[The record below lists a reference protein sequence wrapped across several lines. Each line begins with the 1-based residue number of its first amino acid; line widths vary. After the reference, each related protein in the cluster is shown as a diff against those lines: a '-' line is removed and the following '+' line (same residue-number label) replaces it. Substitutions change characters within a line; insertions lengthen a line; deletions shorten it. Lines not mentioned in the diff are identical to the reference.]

1 MEKFN
6 DFLVLLDANLS
17 GSWWFPALLIGTG
30 IFFTIYLGLPQFRY
44 FKSALKIVSGK
55 TKSSDSEGE
64 TTGFQALTTA
74 MSGAVG
80 TGNIGGVALAIWT
93 GGPAAIFWMWITAI
107 FGMTTKFVE
116 VTLGHK
122 YRTKLSD
129 GSISGGPMYYI
140 EQGLN
145 MKWVAILF
153 AFLMMITAI
162 GSGNMPQI
170 NNIAL
175 VMNTEFSVPKLFT
188 GLFLGGLL
196 WIIIIGG
203 IKRIASVASKI
214 IPIMGLIYF
223 GGALIILIENY
234 QNVIPSFQA
243 IFAQV
248 FTGSAAVGGFL
259 GASFAMSLKY
269 GVARGLYSNEAGQ
282 GSSPIAHASSKNKSI
297 DQGVVSILEPFIDT
311 IVVCSVTAL
320 VILSSGVWTQ
330 KFDTQFSKTDMVVL
344 DGIYSDDK
352 NDDGNYVFPE
362 DINELTNYVQGI
374 ESNIRNYSGTL
385 NVKEGKI
392 VEKNITII
400 HLRSI
405 AEDVV
410 FHTPETSDDDE
421 TKLSGHLIIKNG
433 KVDKAIS
440 YTYDSKNK
448 SFRTLDPQSGVKD
461 AESGKIMY
469 ELILNNGLLL
479 DQLIKEVESKI
490 SLEENNPERD
500 ASILRMLLAEKDE
513 LLEKRETNLDKE
525 KSFIFNEIVEGRSL
539 VSSAELTAKAFSNG
553 IMGEYGGKLVAI
565 ALLLFAFSTAITW
578 CYYGDRSTAYI
589 FGEKGVVWYRNF
601 YVLCF
606 ILAAVIDTTVVWNIA
621 YVVVALVSIPN
632 LIAMFVLRKEM
643 KLLSDDFKVK

>member
-1 MEKFN
+1 MEQFN
-6 DFLVLLDANLS
+6 NFLILLDSNLS

-30 IFFTIYLGLPQFRY
+30 IFFTIYLGFPQFKY
-44 FKSALKIVSGK
+44 FKSAFKIVSGK
-55 TKSSDSEGE
+55 NKSDSEGE

-122 YRTKLSD
+122 YRTKLKD

-188 GLFLGGLL
+188 GLFLGVLL

-214 IPIMGLIYF
+214 IPIMGIIYF
-223 GGALIILIENY
+223 GGALIILAENY
-234 QNVIPSFQA
+234 QNIIPSFSA
-243 IFAQV
+243 IFSQV

-330 KFDTQFSKTDMVVL
+330 KFDTTFSKTDMVIL
-344 DGIYSDDK
+344 EGIYSDEK
-352 NDDGNYVFPE
+352 NDDGNYIHP
-362 DINELTNYVQGI
+362 DHINELTKYVQSI
-374 ESNIRNYSGTL
+374 DS
-385 NVKEGKI
+385 NVKEYSGSLDVVEGKLI
-392 VEKNITII
+392 ADNITVI
-400 HLRSI
+400 HSRSI
-405 AEDVV
+405 AEDISVRNLN
-410 FHTPETSDDDE
+410 SNLYSG
-421 TKLSGHLIIKNG
+421 KLNIIGG
-433 KVDKAIS
+433 KVNEQVII
-440 YTYDSKNK
+440 
-448 SFRTLDPQSGVKD
+448 
-461 AESGKIMY
+461 EGK
-469 ELILNNGLLL
+469 
-479 DQLIKEVESKI
+479 
-490 SLEENNPERD
+490 
-500 ASILRMLLAEKDE
+500 
-513 LLEKRETNLDKE
+513 
-525 KSFIFNEIVEGRSL
+525 SL
-539 VSSAELTAKAFSNG
+539 VSSAELTAKAFSQG
-553 IMGEYGGKLVAI
+553 ILGQYGGKLVAI
-565 ALLLFAFSTAITW
+565 ALLLFAFSTSITW

-643 KLLSDDFKVK
+643 KKLSDEFNII

>member
-1 MEKFN
+1 MKNTEIKVNQFN
-6 DFLVLLDANLS
+6 DFLILLDSNLS

-30 IFFTIYLGLPQFRY
+30 IFFTIYLRFPQFRY
-44 FKSALKIVSGK
+44 FKSAIKIVSGK
-55 TKSSDSEGE
+55 NRNTDSDGE

-74 MSGAVG
+74 MSGAIG

-107 FGMTTKFVE
+107 FGMTTKYVE

-122 YRTKLSD
+122 YRTKLND

-140 EQGLN
+140 EQGLK

-175 VMNTEFSVPKLFT
+175 VMNSEFSVPKLFT
-188 GLFLGGLL
+188 GLFLGALL

-214 IPIMGLIYF
+214 IPIMGLIYL

-234 QNVIPSFQA
+234 QNIIPSFNA

-330 KFDTQFSKTDMVVL
+330 KFETTFSNTDMVIL
-344 DGIYSDDK
+344 EGIYSDQK
-352 NDDGNYVFPE
+352 NPDGSYVYP
-362 DINELTNYVQGI
+362 DHIVELTKYVQSMNSEVSEFSGLI
-374 ESNIRNYSGTL
+374 SIVDGRLVSSNITVINARSIAESIIVTTKNNDNDKSNNLYTGNI
-385 NVKEGKI
+385 NVIDGKI
-392 VEKNITII
+392 VE
-400 HLRSI
+400 
-405 AEDVV
+405 
-410 FHTPETSDDDE
+410 P
-421 TKLSGHLIIKNG
+421 LIFKG
-433 KVDKAIS
+433 K
-440 YTYDSKNK
+440 
-448 SFRTLDPQSGVKD
+448 
-461 AESGKIMY
+461 
-469 ELILNNGLLL
+469 
-479 DQLIKEVESKI
+479 
-490 SLEENNPERD
+490 
-500 ASILRMLLAEKDE
+500 
-513 LLEKRETNLDKE
+513 
-525 KSFIFNEIVEGRSL
+525 SL
-539 VSSAELTAKAFSNG
+539 VSSAELTAKAFSQG
-553 IMGEYGGKLVAI
+553 ILGQFGGKLVAI

-589 FGEKGVVWYRNF
+589 FGEKGVFWYRNF
-601 YVLCF
+601 YVICF
-606 ILAAVIDTTVVWNIA
+606 VLAAVIDTTVVWNIA

-632 LIAMFVLRKEM
+632 LIALFVLRKEM
-643 KLLSDDFKVK
+643 KNLSDSFLK

>member
-1 MEKFN
+1 MDQFN
-6 DFLVLLDANLS
+6 EFLILLDSNLS
-17 GSWWFPALLIGTG
+17 GSWWFPILLVGTG
-30 IFFTIYLGLPQFRY
+30 VFFTIYLGFPQFR
-44 FKSALKIVSGK
+44 FFGKAWHLVSGK
-55 TKSSDSEGE
+55 NKKTDSDGE
-64 TTGFQALTTA
+64 TTAFEALTTA

-116 VTLGHK
+116 VTMGHK
-122 YRTKLSD
+122 YRTKLAD

-140 EQGLN
+140 ESALN
-145 MKWVAILF
+145 MKWAGILF

-188 GLFLGGLL
+188 GLFLGILL

-223 GGALIILIENY
+223 GGALIILTENY
-234 QNVIPSFQA
+234 QNIIPSFNA
-243 IFAQV
+243 IFSQV

-330 KFDTQFSKTDMVVL
+330 KFDTTFAKTDMVIL
-344 DGIYSDDK
+344 DGIYSDKK
-352 NDDGNYVFPE
+352 NTDGSYVYP
-362 DINELTNYVQGI
+362 DHINELTNYVQ
-374 ESNIRNYSGTL
+374 SLDSD
-385 NVKEGKI
+385 VKEFNGNIDIKNGKFTDI
-392 VEKNITII
+392 GITVL
-400 HLRSI
+400 HSRSI
-405 AEDVV
+405 AEDVLV
-410 FHTPETSDDDE
+410 LNNDKNVYTGP
-421 TKLSGHLIIKNG
+421 LNII
-433 KVDKAIS
+433 D
-440 YTYDSKNK
+440 
-448 SFRTLDPQSGVKD
+448 
-461 AESGKIMY
+461 GKIS
-469 ELILNNGLLL
+469 EQVIL
-479 DQLIKEVESKI
+479 
-490 SLEENNPERD
+490 
-500 ASILRMLLAEKDE
+500 
-513 LLEKRETNLDKE
+513 
-525 KSFIFNEIVEGRSL
+525 EGKSL
-539 VSSAELTAKAFSNG
+539 VSSAELTAKAFSQG
-553 IMGEYGGKLVAI
+553 ILGEYGGKLVAI

-589 FGEKGVVWYRNF
+589 FGERGVFWYRNF

-606 ILAAVIDTTVVWNIA
+606 ILAAVIDTTIVWNIA

-632 LIAMFVLRKEM
+632 LIALFVLRNEM
-643 KLLSDDFKVK
+643 KDLTNEFVKDYE

>member
-1 MEKFN
+1 MDQFN
-6 DFLVLLDANLS
+6 EFLILLDSNLS
-17 GSWWFPALLIGTG
+17 GSWWFPILLVGTG
-30 IFFTIYLGLPQFRY
+30 IFFTIYLGLPQFR
-44 FKSALKIVSGK
+44 FFGKAWHIVSGK
-55 TKSSDSEGE
+55 NKKTDTDGE
-64 TTGFQALTTA
+64 TTAFEALTTA

-116 VTLGHK
+116 VTMGHK
-122 YRTKLSD
+122 YRTKLED

-140 EQGLN
+140 ESALN
-145 MKWVAILF
+145 MKWAGILF

-188 GLFLGGLL
+188 GLFLGILL

-223 GGALIILIENY
+223 GGALIILTENY
-234 QNVIPSFQA
+234 QNIIPSFNA
-243 IFAQV
+243 IFSQV

-330 KFDTQFSKTDMVVL
+330 KFDTTFAKTDMIIL
-344 DGIYSDDK
+344 DGIYSDKK
-352 NDDGNYVFPE
+352 NDDGSYVYP
-362 DINELTNYVQGI
+362 DQINELTNFVQ
-374 ESNIRNYSGTL
+374 SLDSDVKKYSGTIYIE
-385 NVKEGKI
+385 EGRLI
-392 VEKNITII
+392 DSEITVL
-400 HLRSI
+400 HSRSI
-405 AEDVV
+405 AED
-410 FHTPETSDDDE
+410 
-421 TKLSGHLIIKNG
+421 IKVINNNKNLYTG
-433 KVDKAIS
+433 TLNIVD
-440 YTYDSKNK
+440 
-448 SFRTLDPQSGVKD
+448 
-461 AESGKIMY
+461 GKIS
-469 ELILNNGLLL
+469 ESVIL
-479 DQLIKEVESKI
+479 
-490 SLEENNPERD
+490 
-500 ASILRMLLAEKDE
+500 
-513 LLEKRETNLDKE
+513 
-525 KSFIFNEIVEGRSL
+525 EGKSL
-539 VSSAELTAKAFSNG
+539 VSSAELTAKAFSQG
-553 IMGEYGGKLVAI
+553 VFGEYGGKLVAI

-589 FGEKGVVWYRNF
+589 FGERGVFWYRNF

-606 ILAAVIDTTVVWNIA
+606 ILAAVIDTTIVWNIA

-632 LIAMFVLRKEM
+632 LIALFVLRGEM
-643 KLLSDDFKVK
+643 KELTNDFVKEN

>member
-1 MEKFN
+1 MDQFN
-6 DFLVLLDANLS
+6 EFLILLDSNLS
-17 GSWWFPALLIGTG
+17 GSWWFPILLVGTG
-30 IFFTIYLGLPQFRY
+30 IFFTVYLGFPQFK
-44 FKSALKIVSGK
+44 FFGKAWHLVSGK
-55 TKSSDSEGE
+55 NKKTDSEGE
-64 TTGFQALTTA
+64 TTAFEALTTA

-116 VTLGHK
+116 VTMGHK
-122 YRTKLSD
+122 YRTKLAD

-140 EQGLN
+140 ESALN
-145 MKWVAILF
+145 MKWAGILF

-188 GLFLGGLL
+188 GLFLGTLL

-223 GGALIILIENY
+223 GGALIILTENY
-234 QNVIPSFQA
+234 QNIIPSFNA
-243 IFAQV
+243 IFSQV

-330 KFDTQFSKTDMVVL
+330 KFDTTFAKTDMVIL
-344 DGIYSDDK
+344 DGVYSDEK
-352 NDDGNYVFPE
+352 NSDGSYVYP
-362 DINELTNYVQGI
+362 DHISELTNYVQSI
-374 ESNIRNYSGTL
+374 ESN
-385 NVKEGKI
+385 VKEYNGTI
-392 VEKNITII
+392 FIEDGRIYDPNITIL
-400 HLRSI
+400 HSRSI
-405 AEDVV
+405 AEDIEVV
-410 FHTPETSDDDE
+410 NAD
-421 TKLSGHLIIKNG
+421 
-433 KVDKAIS
+433 
-440 YTYDSKNK
+440 KNK
-448 SFRTLDPQSGVKD
+448 YSGSLNIID
-461 AESGKIMY
+461 GKI
-469 ELILNNGLLL
+469 
-479 DQLIKEVESKI
+479 
-490 SLEENNPERD
+490 LEPVT
-500 ASILRMLLAEKDE
+500 LRGK
-513 LLEKRETNLDKE
+513 
-525 KSFIFNEIVEGRSL
+525 SL
-539 VSSAELTAKAFSNG
+539 VSSAELTAKAFSQG
-553 IMGEYGGKLVAI
+553 IFGEYGGKLVAI

-589 FGEKGVVWYRNF
+589 FGERGVFWYRNF

-606 ILAAVIDTTVVWNIA
+606 ILAAVIDTTIVWNIA

-632 LIAMFVLRKEM
+632 LIALFVLRNEM
-643 KLLSDDFKVK
+643 KDLTNEFIKEN

>member
-1 MEKFN
+1 MNQFN
-6 DFLVLLDANLS
+6 EFLLLLDSNLS
-17 GSWWFPALLIGTG
+17 GSWWFPILLVGTG
-30 IFFTIYLGLPQFRY
+30 IFFTIYLGFPQFR
-44 FKSALKIVSGK
+44 FFGKAWKLVSRRNNKSDA
-55 TKSSDSEGE
+55 DGE
-64 TTGFQALTTA
+64 TTGFEALTTA

-116 VTLGHK
+116 VTMGHK
-122 YRTKLSD
+122 YRTKLED

-140 EQGLN
+140 EHALN
-145 MKWVAILF
+145 MKWAGILF

-175 VMNTEFSVPKLFT
+175 VMNTEFSVPKIFT
-188 GLFLGGLL
+188 GLFLGALL

-223 GGALIILIENY
+223 GGALIILLENY
-234 QNVIPSFQA
+234 QNIIPSFNA

-282 GSSPIAHASSKNKSI
+282 GSSPIAHASSKNSSI

-320 VILSSGVWTQ
+320 VILSSGVWTE
-330 KFDTQFSKTDMVVL
+330 KFDTTFSKTDMVIL
-344 DGIYSDDK
+344 DGTYSDQE
-352 NDDGNYVFPE
+352 NIDGTYLYPDHMNQ
-362 DINELTNYVQGI
+362 LTKYVQSI
-374 ESNIRNYSGTL
+374 DSDVDEYSGIIEIQDGRL
-385 NVKEGKI
+385 
-392 VEKNITII
+392 ITSDITVL
-400 HLRSI
+400 HSRSI
-405 AEDVV
+405 AENITVTDKEDKNLY
-410 FHTPETSDDDE
+410 TGS
-421 TKLSGHLIIKNG
+421 LSVENG
-433 KVDKAIS
+433 KV
-440 YTYDSKNK
+440 
-448 SFRTLDPQSGVKD
+448 QD
-461 AESGKIMY
+461 AVTFEGK
-469 ELILNNGLLL
+469 
-479 DQLIKEVESKI
+479 
-490 SLEENNPERD
+490 
-500 ASILRMLLAEKDE
+500 
-513 LLEKRETNLDKE
+513 
-525 KSFIFNEIVEGRSL
+525 SL
-539 VSSAELTAKAFSNG
+539 VSSAELTAKAFSQG
-553 IMGEYGGKLVAI
+553 ILGKFGGKLVAI

-589 FGEKGVVWYRNF
+589 FGERGVFWYRNF

-606 ILAAVIDTTVVWNIA
+606 ILAAVIDTTIVWNIA

-632 LIAMFVLRKEM
+632 LIALFVLRNEM
-643 KLLSDDFKVK
+643 KDLTKEFINKYE

>member
-1 MEKFN
+1 MEQFN
-6 DFLVLLDANLS
+6 SFLVLLDSNLS

-30 IFFTIYLGLPQFRY
+30 VYFTLYLGFPQFKY

-55 TKSSDSEGE
+55 ANNTETDGE

-122 YRTKLSD
+122 YRTKLKD

-145 MKWVAILF
+145 MKWVAVLF

-175 VMNTEFSVPKLFT
+175 VMNTEFAVPKLFT
-188 GLFLGGLL
+188 GLFLGTLL

-203 IKRIASVASKI
+203 IKRIASVASRI

-223 GGALIILIENY
+223 GGALIILVENY
-234 QNVIPSFQA
+234 QNIIPSFNA

-248 FTGSAAVGGFL
+248 FTGSAAMGGFL

-311 IVVCSVTAL
+311 LVVCTVTAL
-320 VILSSGVWTQ
+320 VILSSNVWTE
-330 KFDTQFSKTDMVVL
+330 KFDTNFSKTDMIIL
-344 DGIYSDDK
+344 DGSYSDEL
-352 NDDGNYVFPE
+352 NE
-362 DINELTNYVQGI
+362 DESFIYPDQINELTKYVQ
-374 ESNIRNYSGTL
+374 NINSSVDEYEGTL
-385 NVKEGKI
+385 DIQNGKI
-392 VEKNITII
+392 TTDNITVI

-405 AEDVV
+405 AEDVLV
-410 FHTPETSDDDE
+410 RGSDKNLYNGSLTIE
-421 TKLSGHLIIKNG
+421 NG
-433 KVDKAIS
+433 KF
-440 YTYDSKNK
+440 KN
-448 SFRTLDPQSGVKD
+448 SVTF
-461 AESGKIMY
+461 EGK
-469 ELILNNGLLL
+469 
-479 DQLIKEVESKI
+479 
-490 SLEENNPERD
+490 
-500 ASILRMLLAEKDE
+500 
-513 LLEKRETNLDKE
+513 
-525 KSFIFNEIVEGRSL
+525 SL

-553 IMGEYGGKLVAI
+553 ILGDYGGKLVAI

-643 KLLSDDFKVK
+643 KLLSDEFISK

>member
-1 MEKFN
+1 MEQFN
-6 DFLVLLDANLS
+6 NFLILLDSNLS

-30 IFFTIYLGLPQFRY
+30 IFFTIYLGFPQFKY
-44 FKSALKIVSGK
+44 FNSAFKIVSGK
-55 TKSSDSEGE
+55 TKSTDQDGE

-107 FGMTTKFVE
+107 FGMTTKYVE

-188 GLFLGGLL
+188 GLFLGALL

-223 GGALIILIENY
+223 GGALIILAENY
-234 QNVIPSFQA
+234 QNIIPSFNA

-330 KFDTQFSKTDMVVL
+330 KFDTNFSKTDMVIL
-344 DGIYSDDK
+344 EGTYSDEK
-352 NDDGNYVFPE
+352 NIDGDYLYPKQ
-362 DINELTNYVQGI
+362 INELNSYVQ
-374 ESNIRNYSGTL
+374 SLDSD
-385 NVKEGKI
+385 VKEFSGELTVQDGNLI
-392 VEKNITII
+392 TQNITIL
-400 HLRSI
+400 HSRSI
-405 AEDVV
+405 AEDV
-410 FHTPETSDDDE
+410 TISDQDDSNLF
-421 TKLSGHLIIKNG
+421 TGILNVDNG
-433 KVDKAIS
+433 KIIESVDI
-440 YTYDSKNK
+440 
-448 SFRTLDPQSGVKD
+448 Q
-461 AESGKIMY
+461 GK
-469 ELILNNGLLL
+469 
-479 DQLIKEVESKI
+479 
-490 SLEENNPERD
+490 
-500 ASILRMLLAEKDE
+500 
-513 LLEKRETNLDKE
+513 
-525 KSFIFNEIVEGRSL
+525 SL
-539 VSSAELTAKAFSNG
+539 VSSAELTAKAFSQG
-553 IMGEYGGKLVAI
+553 IMGQYGGKLVAI
-565 ALLLFAFSTAITW
+565 ALLLFAFSTSITW

-589 FGEKGVVWYRNF
+589 FGEKGVIWYRNF

-606 ILAAVIDTTVVWNIA
+606 VLAAVIDTTIVWNIA

-643 KLLSDDFKVK
+643 KSLSDNFEVK

>member
-1 MEKFN
+1 MTQFN
-6 DFLVLLDANLS
+6 DFLLLLDSNLS
-17 GSWWFPALLIGTG
+17 GSWWFPILLVGTG
-30 IFFTIYLGLPQFRY
+30 IFFTIYLGFPQFR
-44 FKSALKIVSGK
+44 FFGKALKLVSGK
-55 TKSSDSEGE
+55 NNKSDEEGE
-64 TTGFQALTTA
+64 TTGFEALTTA

-116 VTLGHK
+116 VTMGHK
-122 YRTKLSD
+122 YRTKLDD

-140 EQGLN
+140 EHALN
-145 MKWVAILF
+145 MKWAGILF

-188 GLFLGGLL
+188 GLFLGALL
-196 WIIIIGG
+196 WVIIIGG

-234 QNVIPSFQA
+234 QNIIPSFNA
-243 IFAQV
+243 IFSQV

-282 GSSPIAHASSKNKSI
+282 GSSPIAHASSKNTSI

-320 VILSSGVWTQ
+320 VILSSGVWTE
-330 KFDTQFSKTDMVVL
+330 KFDTTFSKTDMVIL
-344 DGIYSDDK
+344 EGTYSDQE
-352 NDDGNYVFPE
+352 NIDGTYIYPDHMNQ
-362 DINELTNYVQGI
+362 LTRYVQSI
-374 ESNIRNYSGTL
+374 ESDVNEFSGIINIEDGKLL
-385 NVKEGKI
+385 NT
-392 VEKNITII
+392 NITVL
-400 HLRSI
+400 HSRSI
-405 AEDVV
+405 AENVV
-410 FHTPETSDDDE
+410 VKNNSD
-421 TKLSGHLIIKNG
+421 KNLYSGSLNVLNG
-433 KVDKAIS
+433 KVIEPV
-440 YTYDSKNK
+440 
-448 SFRTLDPQSGVKD
+448 LI
-461 AESGKIMY
+461 EGK
-469 ELILNNGLLL
+469 
-479 DQLIKEVESKI
+479 
-490 SLEENNPERD
+490 
-500 ASILRMLLAEKDE
+500 
-513 LLEKRETNLDKE
+513 
-525 KSFIFNEIVEGRSL
+525 SL
-539 VSSAELTAKAFSNG
+539 VSSAELTAKAFSQG
-553 IMGEYGGKLVAI
+553 TFGDYGGKLVAI

-589 FGEKGVVWYRNF
+589 FGERGVFWYRNF

-606 ILAAVIDTTVVWNIA
+606 ILAAVIDTTIVWNIA

-632 LIAMFVLRKEM
+632 LIALFVLRNEM
-643 KLLSDDFKVK
+643 KNLTNEFIKEN

>member
-1 MEKFN
+1 MNQFN
-6 DFLVLLDANLS
+6 DFLILLDSNLS

-30 IFFTIYLGLPQFRY
+30 IFFTIYLRFPQFRY
-44 FKSALKIVSGK
+44 FKSAIKIVSGK
-55 TKSSDSEGE
+55 NRNTDSDGE

-74 MSGAVG
+74 MSGAIG

-107 FGMTTKFVE
+107 FGMTTKYVE

-122 YRTKLSD
+122 YRTKLND

-140 EQGLN
+140 EQGLK

-175 VMNTEFSVPKLFT
+175 VMNSEFSVPKLFT
-188 GLFLGGLL
+188 GLFLGALL

-214 IPIMGLIYF
+214 IPIMGLIYLC
-223 GGALIILIENY
+223 GAVIILIENY
-234 QNVIPSFQA
+234 QNIIPSFNA

-330 KFDTQFSKTDMVVL
+330 KFETTFSNTDMVILEGV
-344 DGIYSDDK
+344 YSDQK
-352 NDDGNYVFPE
+352 NPDGSYVYP
-362 DINELTNYVQGI
+362 DHIVELTKYVQSMNSEVNEFSGLI
-374 ESNIRNYSGTL
+374 SIVDGRLISSNITVINARSIAESIIVTTKNNDNDKPNNLYTGNI
-385 NVKEGKI
+385 NVINGKI
-392 VEKNITII
+392 VE
-400 HLRSI
+400 S
-405 AEDVV
+405 
-410 FHTPETSDDDE
+410 
-421 TKLSGHLIIKNG
+421 LIFKG
-433 KVDKAIS
+433 K
-440 YTYDSKNK
+440 
-448 SFRTLDPQSGVKD
+448 
-461 AESGKIMY
+461 
-469 ELILNNGLLL
+469 
-479 DQLIKEVESKI
+479 
-490 SLEENNPERD
+490 
-500 ASILRMLLAEKDE
+500 
-513 LLEKRETNLDKE
+513 
-525 KSFIFNEIVEGRSL
+525 SL
-539 VSSAELTAKAFSNG
+539 VSSAELTAKAFSQG
-553 IMGEYGGKLVAI
+553 ILGQFGGKLVAI

-589 FGEKGVVWYRNF
+589 FGEKGVFWYRNF
-601 YVLCF
+601 YVICF
-606 ILAAVIDTTVVWNIA
+606 VLAAVIDTTVVWNIA

-632 LIAMFVLRKEM
+632 LIALFVLRKEM
-643 KLLSDDFKVK
+643 KNLSDSFLK

>member
-1 MEKFN
+1 MDQFN
-6 DFLVLLDANLS
+6 EFLILLDSNLS
-17 GSWWFPALLIGTG
+17 GSWWFPILLVGTG
-30 IFFTIYLGLPQFRY
+30 IFFTIYLGFPQFR
-44 FKSALKIVSGK
+44 FFGKAWHLVSGK
-55 TKSSDSEGE
+55 NKKTDTDGE
-64 TTGFQALTTA
+64 TTAFEALTTA

-116 VTLGHK
+116 VTMGHK
-122 YRTKLSD
+122 YRTKLAD

-140 EQGLN
+140 ESALN
-145 MKWVAILF
+145 MKWAGILF

-188 GLFLGGLL
+188 GLFLGALL

-223 GGALIILIENY
+223 GGALIILTENY
-234 QNVIPSFQA
+234 QNIIPSFNA
-243 IFAQV
+243 IFSQV

-330 KFDTQFSKTDMVVL
+330 KFDTTFAKTDMVIL
-344 DGIYSDDK
+344 DGIYSDEKDS
-352 NDDGNYVFPE
+352 DGSYVYPE
-362 DINELTNYVQGI
+362 HITELTNYVQ
-374 ESNIRNYSGTL
+374 SLDSD
-385 NVKEGKI
+385 VKEYNGVISI
-392 VEKNITII
+392 VDGRLDTSNITIL
-400 HLRSI
+400 HSRSI
-405 AEDVV
+405 AEDVEV
-410 FHTPETSDDDE
+410 YNAD
-421 TKLSGHLIIKNG
+421 KNVYSGSLNVI
-433 KVDKAIS
+433 D
-440 YTYDSKNK
+440 
-448 SFRTLDPQSGVKD
+448 
-461 AESGKIMY
+461 GKI
-469 ELILNNGLLL
+469 
-479 DQLIKEVESKI
+479 
-490 SLEENNPERD
+490 LEGVT
-500 ASILRMLLAEKDE
+500 LQGK
-513 LLEKRETNLDKE
+513 
-525 KSFIFNEIVEGRSL
+525 SL
-539 VSSAELTAKAFSNG
+539 VSSAELTAKAFSQG
-553 IMGEYGGKLVAI
+553 VLGEYGGKLVAI

-589 FGEKGVVWYRNF
+589 FGERGVFWYRNF

-606 ILAAVIDTTVVWNIA
+606 ILAAVIDTTIVWNIA

-632 LIAMFVLRKEM
+632 LIALFVLRNEM
-643 KLLSDDFKVK
+643 KDLTNEFIKEN

>member
-6 DFLVLLDANLS
+6 DILILLDANLS

-30 IFFTIYLGLPQFRY
+30 IFFTIYLGFPQFKY
-44 FKSALKIVSGK
+44 FRSALKIVSGK
-55 TKSSDSEGE
+55 NKDEDNDGE

-107 FGMTTKFVE
+107 FGMTTKYVE

-122 YRTKLSD
+122 YRTKLED

-188 GLFLGGLL
+188 GLFLGILL

-214 IPIMGLIYF
+214 IPIMGLVYF
-223 GGALIILIENY
+223 GGALIILVENY
-234 QNVIPSFQA
+234 QNIIPSFNA

-320 VILSSGVWTQ
+320 VILSSGVWTE
-330 KFDTQFSKTDMVVL
+330 KFDTTFSKTDTIVL
-344 DGIYSDDK
+344 NGVYSDEK
-352 NDDGNYVFPE
+352 NSENKYVYPE
-362 DINELTNYVQGI
+362 DVNELTKYVQKLD
-374 ESNIRNYSGTL
+374 SNVKGYSGSIDVKDGILL
-385 NVKEGKI
+385 N
-392 VEKNITII
+392 NDITII
-400 HLRSI
+400 HSRSI
-405 AEDVV
+405 AEDI
-410 FHTPETSDDDE
+410 TITSGGSPYYRAVLNDVEFNNLTYDQFIAISVYTDNLD
-421 TKLSGHLIIKNG
+421 TNLYTGSLNVLNG
-433 KVDKAIS
+433 KIIDQVTI
-440 YTYDSKNK
+440 
-448 SFRTLDPQSGVKD
+448 
-461 AESGKIMY
+461 EGK
-469 ELILNNGLLL
+469 
-479 DQLIKEVESKI
+479 
-490 SLEENNPERD
+490 
-500 ASILRMLLAEKDE
+500 
-513 LLEKRETNLDKE
+513 
-525 KSFIFNEIVEGRSL
+525 SL
-539 VSSAELTAKAFSNG
+539 VSSAELTAKAFSQG
-553 IMGEYGGKLVAI
+553 ILGQYGGKLVAI

-589 FGEKGVVWYRNF
+589 FGERGVIWYRNF

-606 ILAAVIDTTVVWNIA
+606 VLAAVIDTTVVWNIA

-643 KLLSDDFKVK
+643 KLLSDDFKTK

>member
-1 MEKFN
+1 MEQFN
-6 DFLVLLDANLS
+6 NFLILLDSNLS

-30 IFFTIYLGLPQFRY
+30 IFFTIYLGFPQFKY
-44 FKSALKIVSGK
+44 FKSAFKIVSGK
-55 TKSSDSEGE
+55 NKSDSEGE

-122 YRTKLSD
+122 YRTKLKD

-188 GLFLGGLL
+188 GLFLGVLL

-214 IPIMGLIYF
+214 IPIMGIIYF
-223 GGALIILIENY
+223 GGALIILAENY
-234 QNVIPSFQA
+234 QNIIPSFSA
-243 IFAQV
+243 IFSQV

-330 KFDTQFSKTDMVVL
+330 KFDTTFSKTDMVIL
-344 DGIYSDDK
+344 EGIYSDEK
-352 NDDGNYVFPE
+352 NDDGNYIHP
-362 DINELTNYVQGI
+362 DHISELTKYVQSI
-374 ESNIRNYSGTL
+374 DS
-385 NVKEGKI
+385 NVKEYSGSIDVVEGKLI
-392 VEKNITII
+392 ADNITVI
-400 HLRSI
+400 HSRSI
-405 AEDVV
+405 AEDISVRNLN
-410 FHTPETSDDDE
+410 SNLYSG
-421 TKLSGHLIIKNG
+421 KLNIIGG
-433 KVDKAIS
+433 KVNEQVII
-440 YTYDSKNK
+440 
-448 SFRTLDPQSGVKD
+448 
-461 AESGKIMY
+461 EGK
-469 ELILNNGLLL
+469 
-479 DQLIKEVESKI
+479 
-490 SLEENNPERD
+490 
-500 ASILRMLLAEKDE
+500 
-513 LLEKRETNLDKE
+513 
-525 KSFIFNEIVEGRSL
+525 SL
-539 VSSAELTAKAFSNG
+539 VSSAELTAKAFSQG
-553 IMGEYGGKLVAI
+553 ILGQYGGKLVAI
-565 ALLLFAFSTAITW
+565 ALLLFAFSTSITW

-643 KLLSDDFKVK
+643 KKLSDEFNII

>member
-1 MEKFN
+1 MDQFN
-6 DFLVLLDANLS
+6 EFLILLDSNLS
-17 GSWWFPALLIGTG
+17 GSWWFPILLVGTG
-30 IFFTIYLGLPQFRY
+30 IFFTIYLGFPQFR
-44 FKSALKIVSGK
+44 FFGKAWHLVSGK
-55 TKSSDSEGE
+55 NKKTDSDGE
-64 TTGFQALTTA
+64 TTAFEALTTA

-116 VTLGHK
+116 VTMGHK
-122 YRTKLSD
+122 YRTKLAD

-140 EQGLN
+140 ESALN
-145 MKWVAILF
+145 MKWAGILF

-188 GLFLGGLL
+188 GLFLGILL

-223 GGALIILIENY
+223 GGALIILTENY
-234 QNVIPSFQA
+234 QNIIPSFNA
-243 IFAQV
+243 IFSQV

-330 KFDTQFSKTDMVVL
+330 KFDTTFAKTDMVIL
-344 DGIYSDDK
+344 DGIYSDEK
-352 NDDGNYVFPE
+352 NTDGSYIHP
-362 DINELTNYVQGI
+362 DHINQLTSYVQSLDSDVK
-374 ESNIRNYSGTL
+374 EYSGTIYI
-385 NVKEGKI
+385 EDGMI
-392 VEKNITII
+392 IDSDITVL
-400 HLRSI
+400 HSRSI
-405 AEDVV
+405 AEDIKVINNDKNLY
-410 FHTPETSDDDE
+410 TGT
-421 TKLSGHLIIKNG
+421 LNII
-433 KVDKAIS
+433 D
-440 YTYDSKNK
+440 
-448 SFRTLDPQSGVKD
+448 
-461 AESGKIMY
+461 GKIS
-469 ELILNNGLLL
+469 ESVIL
-479 DQLIKEVESKI
+479 
-490 SLEENNPERD
+490 
-500 ASILRMLLAEKDE
+500 
-513 LLEKRETNLDKE
+513 
-525 KSFIFNEIVEGRSL
+525 EGKSL
-539 VSSAELTAKAFSNG
+539 VSSAELTAKAFSQG
-553 IMGEYGGKLVAI
+553 IFGEYGGKLVAI

-589 FGEKGVVWYRNF
+589 FGERGVFWYRNF

-606 ILAAVIDTTVVWNIA
+606 ILAAVIDTTIVWNIA

-632 LIAMFVLRKEM
+632 LIALFVLRNEM
-643 KLLSDDFKVK
+643 KDLTNEFIKEN

>member
-1 MEKFN
+1 MEQFN
-6 DFLVLLDANLS
+6 AFLVLLDSNLS

-30 IFFTIYLGLPQFRY
+30 IFFTIYLGFPQFKY
-44 FKSALKIVSGK
+44 FNSAFKIVSGK
-55 TKSSDSEGE
+55 TKNSESNGE

-107 FGMTTKFVE
+107 FGMTTKYVE

-122 YRTKLSD
+122 YRTTLSD

-175 VMNTEFSVPKLFT
+175 VMNTEFAVPKLFT
-188 GLFLGGLL
+188 GLFLGALL

-203 IKRIASVASKI
+203 IKRIASVASRI

-223 GGALIILIENY
+223 GGALIILAENY
-234 QNVIPSFQA
+234 QNIIPSFNA

-330 KFDTQFSKTDMVVL
+330 KFDTTFSKTDMVIL
-344 DGIYSDDK
+344 EGIYSDEK
-352 NDDGNYVFPE
+352 NIDGEYINP
-362 DINELTNYVQGI
+362 DHINELTNYVQSI
-374 ESNIRNYSGTL
+374 DSNVNEFSGSL
-385 NVKEGKI
+385 DIKDGQILSE
-392 VEKNITII
+392 NITVI
-400 HLRSI
+400 HSRSI
-405 AEDVV
+405 AEDIRI
-410 FHTPETSDDDE
+410 SNSIDDGLFSG
-421 TKLSGHLIIKNG
+421 KLDVKNG
-433 KVDKAIS
+433 KIS
-440 YTYDSKNK
+440 EQVTIN
-448 SFRTLDPQSGVKD
+448 
-461 AESGKIMY
+461 GK
-469 ELILNNGLLL
+469 
-479 DQLIKEVESKI
+479 
-490 SLEENNPERD
+490 
-500 ASILRMLLAEKDE
+500 
-513 LLEKRETNLDKE
+513 
-525 KSFIFNEIVEGRSL
+525 SL
-539 VSSAELTAKAFSNG
+539 VSSAELTAKAFSQG
-553 IMGEYGGKLVAI
+553 ILGQYGGKLVAI
-565 ALLLFAFSTAITW
+565 ALLLFAFSTSITW

-606 ILAAVIDTTVVWNIA
+606 VLAAVIDTTVVWNIA

-643 KLLSDDFKVK
+643 KSLSDNFEIK

>member
-1 MEKFN
+1 MDQFN
-6 DFLVLLDANLS
+6 EFLILLDSNLS
-17 GSWWFPALLIGTG
+17 GSWWFPILLVGTG
-30 IFFTIYLGLPQFRY
+30 IFFTIYLGFPQFR
-44 FKSALKIVSGK
+44 FFGKAWHLVSGK
-55 TKSSDSEGE
+55 NKKTDADGE
-64 TTGFQALTTA
+64 TTAFEALTTA

-116 VTLGHK
+116 VTMGHK
-122 YRTKLSD
+122 YRTKLAD

-140 EQGLN
+140 ESALN
-145 MKWVAILF
+145 MKWAGILF

-188 GLFLGGLL
+188 GLFLGILL

-223 GGALIILIENY
+223 GGALIILTENY
-234 QNVIPSFQA
+234 QNIIPSFNA
-243 IFAQV
+243 IFSQV

-330 KFDTQFSKTDMVVL
+330 KFDTTFAKTDMVIL
-344 DGIYSDDK
+344 DGIYSDEKDT
-352 NDDGNYVFPE
+352 DGSYIHL
-362 DINELTNYVQGI
+362 DHINELTSYVQSLD
-374 ESNIRNYSGTL
+374 SNVKEYSGTIYIE
-385 NVKEGKI
+385 EGMI
-392 VEKNITII
+392 IDSNITVL
-400 HLRSI
+400 HSRSI
-405 AEDVV
+405 AED
-410 FHTPETSDDDE
+410 
-421 TKLSGHLIIKNG
+421 IKVINNDRSLYTG
-433 KVDKAIS
+433 LLNIVD
-440 YTYDSKNK
+440 
-448 SFRTLDPQSGVKD
+448 
-461 AESGKIMY
+461 GKIS
-469 ELILNNGLLL
+469 
-479 DQLIKEVESKI
+479 ESVV
-490 SLEENNPERD
+490 LEG
-500 ASILRMLLAEKDE
+500 K
-513 LLEKRETNLDKE
+513 
-525 KSFIFNEIVEGRSL
+525 SL
-539 VSSAELTAKAFSNG
+539 VSSAELTAKAFSQG
-553 IMGEYGGKLVAI
+553 VFGEYGGKLVAI

-589 FGEKGVVWYRNF
+589 FGERGVFWYRNF

-606 ILAAVIDTTVVWNIA
+606 ILAAVIDTTIVWNIA

-632 LIAMFVLRKEM
+632 LIALFVLRNEM
-643 KLLSDDFKVK
+643 KELTNDFVSKS

>member
-1 MEKFN
+1 MDQFN
-6 DFLVLLDANLS
+6 EFLILLDSNLS
-17 GSWWFPALLIGTG
+17 GSWWFPILLVGTG
-30 IFFTIYLGLPQFRY
+30 IFFTIYLGFPQFR
-44 FKSALKIVSGK
+44 FFGKAWHLVSGK
-55 TKSSDSEGE
+55 NKRTDADGE
-64 TTGFQALTTA
+64 TTAFEALTTA

-116 VTLGHK
+116 VTMGHK
-122 YRTKLSD
+122 YRTKLED

-140 EQGLN
+140 ESALN
-145 MKWVAILF
+145 MKWAGILF

-188 GLFLGGLL
+188 GLFLGILL

-223 GGALIILIENY
+223 GGALIILTENY
-234 QNVIPSFQA
+234 QNIIPSFNA
-243 IFAQV
+243 IFSQV

-330 KFDTQFSKTDMVVL
+330 KFDTTFAKTDMVIL
-344 DGIYSDDK
+344 DGIYSDEK
-352 NDDGNYVFPE
+352 NVDGSYVYP
-362 DINELTNYVQGI
+362 DQINELTNFVQSLD
-374 ESNIRNYSGTL
+374 SNVKEYSGTIYIE
-385 NVKEGKI
+385 EGSL
-392 VEKNITII
+392 VDSEITVL
-400 HLRSI
+400 HSRSI
-405 AEDVV
+405 AED
-410 FHTPETSDDDE
+410 
-421 TKLSGHLIIKNG
+421 IKVINNNKNLYTG
-433 KVDKAIS
+433 TLNIVD
-440 YTYDSKNK
+440 
-448 SFRTLDPQSGVKD
+448 
-461 AESGKIMY
+461 GKIS
-469 ELILNNGLLL
+469 
-479 DQLIKEVESKI
+479 ESVT
-490 SLEENNPERD
+490 LEG
-500 ASILRMLLAEKDE
+500 K
-513 LLEKRETNLDKE
+513 
-525 KSFIFNEIVEGRSL
+525 SL
-539 VSSAELTAKAFSNG
+539 VSSAELTAKAFSQG
-553 IMGEYGGKLVAI
+553 VFGEYGGKLVAI

-589 FGEKGVVWYRNF
+589 FGERGVFWYRNF

-606 ILAAVIDTTVVWNIA
+606 ILAAVIDTTIVWNIA

-632 LIAMFVLRKEM
+632 LIALFVLRSEM
-643 KLLSDDFKVK
+643 KELTNDFVKEN

>member
-1 MEKFN
+1 MEQFN
-6 DFLVLLDANLS
+6 NFLVLLDSNLS

-30 IFFTIYLGLPQFRY
+30 IFFTIYLGFPQFKY
-44 FKSALKIVSGK
+44 FSSALKIVSGK
-55 TKSSDSEGE
+55 NNNSESDGE

-122 YRTKLSD
+122 YRTKLND

-145 MKWVAILF
+145 TNIFGINFPAKSVAVLF

-175 VMNTEFSVPKLFT
+175 VMNSEFDVPKLFT
-188 GLFLGGLL
+188 GLFLGALL

-214 IPIMGLIYF
+214 IPIMGIIYF
-223 GGALIILIENY
+223 GGALIILAENY
-234 QNVIPSFQA
+234 QNVIPSFNA

-330 KFDTQFSKTDMVVL
+330 KFDTTFSKTDMVIL
-344 DGIYSDDK
+344 NGIYSDDK
-352 NDDGNYVFPE
+352 NIDGEYLYP
-362 DINELTNYVQGI
+362 DHINELTKYVQFI
-374 ESNIRNYSGTL
+374 DS
-385 NVKEGKI
+385 NVKEFTGSLDVDDGRI
-392 VEKNITII
+392 LSDNITVI
-400 HLRSI
+400 HSRSI
-405 AEDVV
+405 AENIII
-410 FHTPETSDDDE
+410 SDSIE
-421 TKLSGHLIIKNG
+421 NNLFSGQLEVING
-433 KVDKAIS
+433 KVSDQVTIK
-440 YTYDSKNK
+440 
-448 SFRTLDPQSGVKD
+448 
-461 AESGKIMY
+461 GK
-469 ELILNNGLLL
+469 
-479 DQLIKEVESKI
+479 
-490 SLEENNPERD
+490 
-500 ASILRMLLAEKDE
+500 
-513 LLEKRETNLDKE
+513 
-525 KSFIFNEIVEGRSL
+525 SL
-539 VSSAELTAKAFSNG
+539 VSSAELTAKAFSQG
-553 IMGEYGGKLVAI
+553 ILGQYGGKLVAI
-565 ALLLFAFSTAITW
+565 ALLLFAFSTSITW

-606 ILAAVIDTTVVWNIA
+606 VLAAVIDTTVVWNIA

-643 KLLSDDFKVK
+643 KSLSDNFDIK

>member
-1 MEKFN
+1 MAEFN
-6 DFLVLLDANLS
+6 NFLLMLDSNLS

-30 IFFTIYLGLPQFRY
+30 IFFTIYLGFPQFR
-44 FKSALKIVSGK
+44 FFGQALKIVSGK
-55 TKSSDSEGE
+55 KSKSDSEGE

-93 GGPAAIFWMWITAI
+93 GGPAAIFWMWITAV

-122 YRTKLSD
+122 YRTKLED

-140 EQGLN
+140 EHALN

-175 VMNTEFSVPKLFT
+175 VMNTEFSVPKLIT
-188 GLFLGGLL
+188 GLVLGVLL

-223 GGALIILIENY
+223 GGALIVLAENY
-234 QNVIPSFQA
+234 QNVIPSFNA

-297 DQGVVSILEPFIDT
+297 DQGIVSILEPFIDT

-330 KFDTQFSKTDMVVL
+330 KFDTSFSKTDMIIL
-344 DGIYSDDK
+344 DGQYSDEK
-352 NDDGNYVFPE
+352 NESGAYLYPDQ
-362 DINELTNYVQGI
+362 IAELTNYVQSL
-374 ESNIRNYSGTL
+374 ESNVNEYSGTL
-385 NVKEGKI
+385 EIQEGK
-392 VEKNITII
+392 VSSEQLTIL
-400 HLRSI
+400 HSRSI
-405 AEDVV
+405 AEDITVRNNGSNDLFTGTLNV
-410 FHTPETSDDDE
+410 ED
-421 TKLSGHLIIKNG
+421 G
-433 KVDKAIS
+433 KVIEPV
-440 YTYDSKNK
+440 
-448 SFRTLDPQSGVKD
+448 SF
-461 AESGKIMY
+461 EGK
-469 ELILNNGLLL
+469 
-479 DQLIKEVESKI
+479 
-490 SLEENNPERD
+490 
-500 ASILRMLLAEKDE
+500 
-513 LLEKRETNLDKE
+513 
-525 KSFIFNEIVEGRSL
+525 SL
-539 VSSAELTAKAFSNG
+539 VSSAELTAKAFSQGLFGNF
-553 IMGEYGGKLVAI
+553 GGKLVAV

-589 FGEKGVVWYRNF
+589 FGEKGVFWYRNF

-606 ILAAVIDTTVVWNIA
+606 ILAAVIDTTIVWNIA

-632 LIAMFVLRKEM
+632 LIALFVLRRDLKQEVDNYQPI
-643 KLLSDDFKVK
+643 S

>member
-1 MEKFN
+1 MNQFN
-6 DFLVLLDANLS
+6 EFLLLLDSNLS
-17 GSWWFPALLIGTG
+17 GSWWFPILLVGTG
-30 IFFTIYLGLPQFRY
+30 IFFTIYLGFPQFR
-44 FKSALKIVSGK
+44 FFGQAWKLVSGK
-55 TKSSDSEGE
+55 NTKSDAEGE
-64 TTGFQALTTA
+64 TTGFEALTTA

-116 VTLGHK
+116 VTMGHK
-122 YRTKLSD
+122 YRTKLED

-140 EQGLN
+140 EHALN
-145 MKWVAILF
+145 MKWVAVLF

-188 GLFLGGLL
+188 GLFLGVLL

-214 IPIMGLIYF
+214 IPIMGLIYL
-223 GGALIILIENY
+223 GGALIVLIENY
-234 QNVIPSFQA
+234 QNILPSFHA

-311 IVVCSVTAL
+311 IVVCTVTAL
-320 VILSSGVWTQ
+320 VILSSGVWTE
-330 KFDTQFSKTDMVVL
+330 KFDTTFSKTDMVVL
-344 DGIYSDDK
+344 DGVYSDDK
-352 NDDGNYVFPE
+352 NEDGQYLYPKQIE
-362 DINELTNYVQGI
+362 ELTNYVQSINSNVDEFSGLINI
-374 ESNIRNYSGTL
+374 ENGMITN
-385 NVKEGKI
+385 N
-392 VEKNITII
+392 NITVL
-400 HLRSI
+400 HSRSI
-405 AEDVV
+405 AEDIQIINNSSKDSYTV
-410 FHTPETSDDDE
+410 D
-421 TKLSGHLIIKNG
+421 LSVING
-433 KVDKAIS
+433 KV
-440 YTYDSKNK
+440 
-448 SFRTLDPQSGVKD
+448 
-461 AESGKIMY
+461 
-469 ELILNNGLLL
+469 LL
-479 DQLIKEVESKI
+479 DGV
-490 SLEENNPERD
+490 
-500 ASILRMLLAEKDE
+500 
-513 LLEKRETNLDKE
+513 T
-525 KSFIFNEIVEGRSL
+525 FEGKSL
-539 VSSAELTAKAFSNG
+539 VSSAELTARAFSQG
-553 IMGEYGGKLVAI
+553 LFGSYGGKLVAI

-589 FGEKGVVWYRNF
+589 FGERGVFWYRNF

-606 ILAAVIDTTVVWNIA
+606 VLAAVIDTTIVWNIA

-632 LIAMFVLRKEM
+632 LIALFVLRDEM
-643 KLLSDDFKVK
+643 KDLTKEFIKQN

>member
-30 IFFTIYLGLPQFRY
+30 IFFTIYLGFPQFKY

-55 TKSSDSEGE
+55 TKSSNSDGE

-107 FGMTTKFVE
+107 FWMWITAIFGMTTKYVE

-122 YRTKLSD
+122 YRTKLND

-140 EQGLN
+140 EHGLN
-145 MKWVAILF
+145 LKWVAILF

-175 VMNTEFSVPKLFT
+175 VMNTEFSIPKLFT
-188 GLFLGGLL
+188 GLFLGILL

-203 IKRIASVASKI
+203 IKRIASVASRI

-234 QNVIPSFQA
+234 QNIIPSFHA

-320 VILSSGVWTQ
+320 VILSSGVWTE
-330 KFDTQFSKTDMVVL
+330 KFDTNFSKTDTEIITGIYIDEKNTDGTYAYPNHIIELNKFVQDQESTVRTY
-344 DGIYSDDK
+344 DGIISVVD
-352 NDDGNYVFPE
+352 
-362 DINELTNYVQGI
+362 
-374 ESNIRNYSGTL
+374 
-385 NVKEGKI
+385 GKI
-392 VEKNITII
+392 TNDNTTIL
-400 HLRSI
+400 HARSI
-405 AEDVV
+405 AEDVTV
-410 FHTPETSDDDE
+410 KLIEQSSDDE
-421 TKLSGHLIIKNG
+421 NNTVI
-433 KVDKAIS
+433 
-440 YTYDSKNK
+440 
-448 SFRTLDPQSGVKD
+448 
-461 AESGKIMY
+461 GKIFSWLKSVVTIANPDLP
-469 ELILNNGLLL
+469 LILTFEYK
-479 DQLIKEVESKI
+479 DT
-490 SLEENNPERD
+490 SL
-500 ASILRMLLAEKDE
+500 
-513 LLEKRETNLDKE
+513 
-525 KSFIFNEIVEGRSL
+525 
-539 VSSAELTAKAFSNG
+539 SSAYFS
-553 IMGEYGGKLVAI
+553 
-565 ALLLFAFSTAITW
+565 S
-578 CYYGDRSTAYI
+578 
-589 FGEKGVVWYRNF
+589 
-601 YVLCF
+601 
-606 ILAAVIDTTVVWNIA
+606 
-621 YVVVALVSIPN
+621 
-632 LIAMFVLRKEM
+632 
-643 KLLSDDFKVK
+643 

>member
-1 MEKFN
+1 MEQFN
-6 DFLVLLDANLS
+6 AFLVLLDSNLS

-30 IFFTIYLGLPQFRY
+30 IFFTIYLGFPQFKY
-44 FKSALKIVSGK
+44 FNSALKIVSGK
-55 TKSSDSEGE
+55 TNNAESDGE

-107 FGMTTKFVE
+107 FGMTTKYVE

-122 YRTKLSD
+122 YITKLSD

-175 VMNTEFSVPKLFT
+175 VMNTEFAVPKLFT
-188 GLFLGGLL
+188 GLFLGALL

-223 GGALIILIENY
+223 GGALIILVENY
-234 QNVIPSFQA
+234 QNVIPSFNA

-248 FTGSAAVGGFL
+248 FTGSAAMGGFL

-330 KFDTQFSKTDMVVL
+330 KFDTNFSKTDMVVL
-344 DGIYSDDK
+344 EGIYSDEK
-352 NDDGNYVFPE
+352 TVDGSYLYPDN
-362 DINELTNYVQGI
+362 INELTNYVQ
-374 ESNIRNYSGTL
+374 SVDS
-385 NVKEGKI
+385 NVKEFSGLLEIEDGKLI
-392 VEKNITII
+392 SNNVTVI
-400 HLRSI
+400 HSRSI
-405 AEDVV
+405 AEDITISNTNNINDGL
-410 FHTPETSDDDE
+410 F
-421 TKLSGHLIIKNG
+421 SGKVNVLNG
-433 KVDKAIS
+433 KVTDQVSI
-440 YTYDSKNK
+440 
-448 SFRTLDPQSGVKD
+448 
-461 AESGKIMY
+461 SGK
-469 ELILNNGLLL
+469 
-479 DQLIKEVESKI
+479 
-490 SLEENNPERD
+490 
-500 ASILRMLLAEKDE
+500 
-513 LLEKRETNLDKE
+513 
-525 KSFIFNEIVEGRSL
+525 SL
-539 VSSAELTAKAFSNG
+539 VSSAELTAKAFSQG
-553 IMGEYGGKLVAI
+553 ILGQYGGKLVAI
-565 ALLLFAFSTAITW
+565 ALLLFAFSTSITW

-606 ILAAVIDTTVVWNIA
+606 VLAAVIDTTVVWNIA

-643 KLLSDDFKVK
+643 KSLSDNFQIK

>member
-1 MEKFN
+1 MDKFN
-6 DFLVLLDANLS
+6 DFLILLDANLS
-17 GSWWFPALLIGTG
+17 GSWWLPALLIGTG
-30 IFFTIYLGLPQFRY
+30 IFFTIYLGFPQFKY
-44 FKSALKIVSGK
+44 FRSALKIVSGK
-55 TKSSDSEGE
+55 KSNSESDGE

-107 FGMTTKFVE
+107 FGMTTKYVE

-122 YRTKLSD
+122 YRTTLSD

-140 EQGLN
+140 EKGLN
-145 MKWVAILF
+145 INLAGKKLPSKWIAILF

-175 VMNTEFSVPKLFT
+175 VMNTEFAVPKLFT
-188 GLFLGGLL
+188 GLFLGSLL

-234 QNVIPSFQA
+234 QNVIPSFNA

-311 IVVCSVTAL
+311 LVVCSVTAL

-330 KFDTQFSKTDMVVL
+330 KFDTTFSKTDMIIL
-344 DGIYSDDK
+344 EGTYSDQKDTNGK
-352 NDDGNYVFPE
+352 YLNPDHIEELNKYVQSLDSNVKEFSGLLEVNNGLLGNE
-362 DINELTNYVQGI
+362 DITIIHSRSVAEDVSVLNNGN
-374 ESNIRNYSGTL
+374 SYSGTL
-385 NVKEGKI
+385 NV
-392 VEKNITII
+392 
-400 HLRSI
+400 L
-405 AEDVV
+405 
-410 FHTPETSDDDE
+410 
-421 TKLSGHLIIKNG
+421 NG
-433 KVDKAIS
+433 KVTDQITFK
-440 YTYDSKNK
+440 
-448 SFRTLDPQSGVKD
+448 
-461 AESGKIMY
+461 GK
-469 ELILNNGLLL
+469 
-479 DQLIKEVESKI
+479 
-490 SLEENNPERD
+490 
-500 ASILRMLLAEKDE
+500 
-513 LLEKRETNLDKE
+513 
-525 KSFIFNEIVEGRSL
+525 SL
-539 VSSAELTAKAFSNG
+539 VSSAELTAKAFSQG
-553 IMGEYGGKLVAI
+553 ILGQYGGKLVAI

-632 LIAMFVLRKEM
+632 LIAMFALRKEM
-643 KLLSDDFKVK
+643 KLLSDNFIINK